1 MTDGEPSR
9 SEHEPATM
17 SAGLVELCAQAEVRA
32 TERGHV
38 LARWQAPVGEE
49 AVARAADCGRCGRG
63 IYVRAEGDLK
73 GLSGRALTE
82 PCDA

>member
-1 MTDGEPSR
+1 MTEGEPSG
-9 SEHEPATM
+9 SEHERRTMPA
-17 SAGLVELCAQAEVRA
+17 ALAELCAQAEARA

-38 LARWQAPVGEE
+38 LAQWHAPEGEE
-49 AVARAADCGRCGRG
+49 AIARAADCRRCGRG

-73 GLSGRALTE
+73 GFSGRMLTE